1 MNCLVCKRE
10 LAPTLSICLKCGAMV
25 NDSVREE
32 AETSITRLSGPLE
45 APVALLPE
53 IKQETAGVA
62 TSSAASA
69 AAVAAVP
76 KRAGTSDLPP
86 KCTSP
91 TLVDFQPKHT
101 MLPDWRLQLQNSV
114 RMRSTDGVR
123 ELALAG
129 SDTRSVEPG
138 SNGTKT
144 NTASKNT
151 SADANDTEQA
161 AKNPMVANA
170 LRRIEES
177 RKAYLPENGPK
188 PAAAPQRNYP
198 FNVVGRAESSAAAPA
213 ITPVAPVV
221 SGQKPKLVSSLRIE
235 KRAYDTNKLPPIAKV
250 TAPDP
255 VMPVIDEAPAETI
268 DKIDIQQEAEIKMAE
283 ASQAE
288 IVAAEPQA
296 EAAYEAA
303 EEYDDLAPFSM
314 RFAAGLFDA
323 VIGAIGTLI
332 IVSPFISGGTW
343 LSVSGVLA
351 FTALLG
357 IFLFLYLTA
366 SISLWG
372 SSFGMR
378 IFSLELID
386 ADNSSTPTV
395 HQSAVH
401 SAVYLLSLAFLGA
414 GFLTV
419 PFNDEKRAV
428 HDIVSGTLVIRDHQ

>member
-53 IKQETAGVA
+53 IKQETARVA
-62 TSSAASA
+62 TSTADS
-69 AAVAAVP
+69 AVAAIP

-91 TLVDFQPKHT
+91 TLVDFQPKYT

-129 SDTRSVEPG
+129 NDTRSVEPE
-138 SNGTKT
+138 SKGTKT
-144 NTASKNT
+144 ITASKNA
-151 SADANDTEQA
+151 SANANDTEDA

-177 RKAYLPENGPK
+177 RKAYLPEAGPK

-198 FNVVGRAESSAAAPA
+198 FNVVGRAEASAAAPA
-213 ITPVAPVV
+213 VMPAAPII

-235 KRAYDTNKLPPIAKV
+235 KRAYDTNKLPPIAKI
-250 TAPDP
+250 TEPDLGRS
-255 VMPVIDEAPAETI
+255 VVIADTSEPINEVEIRQET
-268 DKIDIQQEAEIKMAE
+268 EVKMAE
-283 ASQAE
+283 APRAE
-288 IVAAEPQA
+288 IVAEEPLI
-296 EAAYEAA
+296 ETTFEAA

-314 RFAAGLFDA
+314 RFAAGLFDV

-386 ADNSSTPTV
+386 ADDSSTPTV

-414 GFLTV
+414 GFLTIL
-419 PFNDEKRAV
+419 FNEEKRAV
-428 HDIVSGTLVIRDHQ
+428 HDLVSGTLVIRDHQ